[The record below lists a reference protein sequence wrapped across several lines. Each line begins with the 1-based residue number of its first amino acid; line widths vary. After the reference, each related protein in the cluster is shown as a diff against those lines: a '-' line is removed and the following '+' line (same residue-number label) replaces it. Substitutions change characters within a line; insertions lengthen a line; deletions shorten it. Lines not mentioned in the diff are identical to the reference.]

1 MANSEAVESLAG
13 PASAAAATARA
24 EELKKEL
31 WRLVREISESEDCS
45 VESYED
51 ASRALDALKDIRFRG
66 SVSSKEALACQ
77 RKAEGKMEPAGVP
90 KHFLCP
96 ISSETMRDPV
106 ILASGQEWFSSGNRT
121 CPQTQQ
127 VLSDFT
133 LTPNHLVRSMISQW
147 RIEHGLTLPPQDHE
161 QGGLITRKERNALRR
176 ILDKISSSSNIPE
189 QKQAVRELR
198 LLTKQNGSFRAL
210 VGENPDAI
218 SHLVSVL
225 SVPGLNCDLQVQED
239 AVTTMLNLS
248 IHESNKKIVGDN
260 PQAVAL
266 LIEALRTGNMETRS
280 NSAAAL
286 FSLSALE
293 SNKVKIVKMGAMK
306 PLVELLEQG
315 SHSAKKDAG
324 SAIFNLCISHENRAG
339 ALMEGVVGVLLK
351 SIADQSLVDESL
363 AILALLSR
371 DQEAV
376 EEIAENG
383 GVASM
388 LSLVKDS
395 DRTRNKQNNKENAA
409 AILFAICMHDRTKL
423 REVAEEEEKTGSI
436 SHLAENGTPRARRKA
451 AGILEKWKKRLR
463 STHYSC

>member
-13 PASAAAATARA
+13 PASAAARA

-45 VESYED
+45 LESYED

-106 ILASGQEWFSSGNRT
+106 ILVSGQEWFSSGNRT

-161 QGGLITRKERNALRR
+161 QGRLITRKERNALRR

-266 LIEALRTGNMETRS
+266 LIEALKTGNMETRS

-315 SHSAKKDAG
+315 SPSAKKDAG

-376 EEIAENG
+376 EEIAGNG
-383 GVASM
+383 GVTSM
-388 LSLVKDS
+388 LRLVKDS

-423 REVAEEEEKTGSI
+423 REVAEEEKSTGSI

-451 AGILEKWKKRLR
+451 AGILEKWKKTLR